1 MQTLLSRICGILSPE
16 GGFRSYRRRSQAPC
30 AVPRLEVRHFEVGR
44 VVHGDLCAEAAV
56 AQVRPIADLA
66 VADTH
71 KVGQA
76 IVAEIGQV
84 DERGA
89 VSED

>member
-1 MQTLLSRICGILSPE
+1 M
-16 GGFRSYRRRSQAPC
+16 
-30 AVPRLEVRHFEVGR
+30 GR
-44 VVHGDLCAEAAV
+44 VVHRDLCVEAAV

-76 IVAEIGQV
+76 IVTEIGQV
-84 DERGA
+84 DELGA
-89 VSED
+89 ISEDQATRTVIDVLQ